1 MRQFWLGCILL
12 STVLSS
18 AAASLGRQSGA
29 AVIGRPLDVRIQ
41 VLLAPG
47 EELNALCL
55 SADVRYGD
63 TLLPS
68 TVVSLIPQRTAPDA
82 EASIRVQAARVID
95 EPIVMVDLRAGCNA
109 SHARQ
114 YVFLADLVTETQ
126 SARQP
131 AAPPLPVA
139 VAPLPTAGAS
149 QAAPAVASPD
159 ASAAA
164 GGTQASRPRTTPPV
178 ASAVRAPAQAST
190 PPSVVRRPA
199 APQPPASAPRL
210 QLEPVDLSL
219 NIERDPTLRLSM
231 TMLSEPTDS
240 EEVRASAARLWAA
253 INASP
258 DDILRDAQKL
268 AVLEAEAQGLR
279 SEEARNQATIA
290 QMKSSLD
297 RSRYM
302 SWLVYLLAALLLM
315 ALLAL
320 IVVWRRK
327 GEAQDGEASKAW
339 WSEDSK
345 AELAQKT
352 KEPSVPAKGGDV
364 DLDLDFD
371 LGEDSGFGGPRQ
383 GDALASRLSSRESDS
398 IPSIPSRDKR
408 DFSASAIGGGRS
420 VATEELFDVQQQAD
434 FFVSLGEDEQA
445 IQVLVNH
452 LADSHEPSPLA
463 YLDLFKLYHR
473 LDRRDDYDRL
483 RTEFNEVFN
492 AGAPPFEHYSDQSRG
507 LESYETAFTRI
518 QALWGDARVLDVIEQ
533 SIFREAG
540 DGEGEVF
547 DLEAYRELLLLH
559 TIAKDIV
566 KREAAPDALTN
577 FQHTKVQ
584 PLKAAGVAGTSV
596 AATTIAAADAAEPME
611 RHTEPME
618 SMPPASPR
626 LGLDLD
632 LTELDAY
639 SEFEASLPEVAA
651 PVEPTSK
658 PVKPGE
664 SSTQGPAS
672 NLIDFEVLD
681 FVPPSEDDAPS
692 DRGNSGKN

>member
-1 MRQFWLGCILL
+1 VRQFWLGCILL

-29 AVIGRPLDVRIQ
+29 AVIGRPLDVRVQ

-55 SADVRYGD
+55 AADVSYGD
-63 TLLPS
+63 TRLPS
-68 TVVSLIPQRTAPDA
+68 SVVSVSPQRSAPDA
-82 EASIRVQAARVID
+82 EATLRVQAARVID
-95 EPIVMVDLRAGCNA
+95 EPIVMVNVRAGCSA
-109 SHARQ
+109 THSRQ
-114 YVFLADLVTETQ
+114 YVFLADLAPEIRAAQPPAAIPAPVVATPLP
-126 SARQP
+126 SVGARQP
-131 AAPPLPVA
+131 A
-139 VAPLPTAGAS
+139 
-149 QAAPAVASPD
+149 PATSALPD
-159 ASAAA
+159 ASTAAEGVPSSRPPATPPAAA
-164 GGTQASRPRTTPPV
+164 ARAQAR
-178 ASAVRAPAQAST
+178 ASA
-190 PPSVVRRPA
+190 PSVVRRPA
-199 APQPPASAPRL
+199 VTPPPTPAPRL
-210 QLEPVDLSL
+210 QLDPVDLSL
-219 NIERDPTLRLSM
+219 SIERDPTLRLSM

-258 DDILRDAQKL
+258 EDVLRDAQKL
-268 AVLEAEAQGLR
+268 SVLEAEAEGLR

-290 QMKSSLD
+290 QLNASLE

-315 ALLAL
+315 AILAL
-320 IVVWRRK
+320 FVVWRRK

-345 AELAQKT
+345 AEMARKP
-352 KEPSVPAKGGDV
+352 KAPVVPAKAGNV

-383 GDALASRLSSRESDS
+383 DDAVASKMRTRESDS

-408 DFSASAIGGGRS
+408 EFSASAIGGSRS
-420 VATEELFDVQQQAD
+420 VATEELFDIQQQAD

-473 LDRRDDYDRL
+473 LDRRADYDRL

-559 TIAKDIV
+559 TIAKDII
-566 KREAAPDALTN
+566 KREVAPDALTN

-584 PLKAAGVAGTSV
+584 PLKAAGATGVSV
-596 AATTIAAADAAEPME
+596 GATATTAAAGAIE

-618 SMPPASPR
+618 AMPPASPR
-626 LGLDLD
+626 LGLDVD

-658 PVKPGE
+658 AAKPGA
-664 SSTQGPAS
+664 SSTYGPAS
-672 NLIDFEVLD
+672 NMIDFEVLD
-681 FVPPSEDDAPS
+681 FMPPSDDDASS
-692 DRGNSGKN
+692 DPGKRGKH

>member
-1 MRQFWLGCILL
+1 VRQFWLGCILL

-29 AVIGRPLDVRIQ
+29 AVIGRPLDVRVQ

-55 SADVRYGD
+55 AADVSYGD
-63 TLLPS
+63 TRLPS
-68 TVVSLIPQRTAPDA
+68 TLVSVSPQRTAPDA
-82 EASIRVQAARVID
+82 EASIRVQSARAID
-95 EPIVMVDLRAGCNA
+95 EPIVTVNVRAGCNA
-109 SHARQ
+109 SHSRQ
-114 YVFLADLVTETQ
+114 YVFLADFVPEVLAPPRPATTPGPVAAAPLP
-126 SARQP
+126 SAPSLPSALATP
-131 AAPPLPVA
+131 AAPDVST
-139 VAPLPTAGAS
+139 TAEG
-149 QAAPAVASPD
+149 APATRPRATP
-159 ASAAA
+159 SAAA
-164 GGTQASRPRTTPPV
+164 PR
-178 ASAVRAPAQAST
+178 AQVRAST
-190 PPSVVRRPA
+190 PSVVRRPA
-199 APQPPASAPRL
+199 ATPPPAPAPRL
-210 QLEPVDLSL
+210 QLDPVDLSL

-231 TMLSEPTDS
+231 TMLSEPTES
-240 EEVRASAARLWAA
+240 EDVRASAARLWAA

-258 DDILRDAQKL
+258 EDVLRDAQKL
-268 AVLEAEAQGLR
+268 SVLEAEAEGLR
-279 SEEARNQATIA
+279 NEEARNQATIA
-290 QMKSSLD
+290 QLNASLE

-315 ALLAL
+315 AVLAL
-320 IVVWRRK
+320 VFVWRRK
-327 GEAQDGEASKAW
+327 GEAQGGEASKAW
-339 WSEDSK
+339 WSEESK
-345 AELAQKT
+345 AELAQKP
-352 KEPSVPAKGGDV
+352 KASAAPSKVGDV
-364 DLDLDFD
+364 DLNLDFD

-383 GDALASRLSSRESDS
+383 DDAVVSRLKTRESDS

-408 DFSASAIGGGRS
+408 EFSASAIGGSRS
-420 VATEELFDVQQQAD
+420 VATEELFDIQQQAD

-473 LDRRDDYDRL
+473 LDRRADYDRL

-492 AGAPPFEHYSDQSRG
+492 AGAPPFEHYSDESRG

-584 PLKAAGVAGTSV
+584 PLKAAGVTAASV
-596 AATTIAAADAAEPME
+596 GASANSASTGITEAPIE

-618 SMPPASPR
+618 AMPPASPR
-626 LGLDLD
+626 LGLDVD
-632 LTELDAY
+632 LSELDAY
-639 SEFEASLPEVAA
+639 SEFEASLPEVAT

-658 PVKPGE
+658 PIKPGE
-664 SSTQGPAS
+664 STGGPAS

-681 FVPPSEDDAPS
+681 FSPPLDDEPS
-692 DRGNSGKN
+692 DPGKRKNS

>member
-18 AAASLGRQSGA
+18 AAASLGRHSGA
-29 AVIGRPLDVRIQ
+29 AVIGRPLDVRVQ
-41 VLLAPG
+41 VSLAPG

-55 SADVRYGD
+55 AADVRYGD

-68 TVVSLIPQRTAPDA
+68 TVVTLSPQRTAPDA
-82 EASIRVQAARVID
+82 QASIRVQAARAID
-95 EPIVMVDLRAGCNA
+95 EPIVMVNVRAGCNA
-109 SHARQ
+109 SHSRQ
-114 YVFLADLVTETQ
+114 YVFLADL
-126 SARQP
+126 
-131 AAPPLPVA
+131 APDTRTAQQPVA
-139 VAPLPTAGAS
+139 IPAPVAAAPLPSAEARPAPGAS
-149 QAAPAVASPD
+149 SASPD
-159 ASAAA
+159 ASTAA
-164 GGTQASRPRTTPPV
+164 GEVQAPRPRATPATARPKP
-178 ASAVRAPAQAST
+178 PARAST
-190 PPSVVRRPA
+190 PSVVRRAAAAPPA
-199 APQPPASAPRL
+199 APVPRL
-210 QLEPVDLSL
+210 QLDPVDISL
-219 NIERDPTLRLSM
+219 NIERDPMLRLSM

-240 EEVRASAARLWAA
+240 EEVRANAARLWAA

-258 DDILRDAQKL
+258 EDILRDAQKL

-290 QMKSSLD
+290 ELNASLE
-297 RSRYM
+297 RSRYVN
-302 SWLVYLLAALLLM
+302 WLVYLLAALLLM
-315 ALLAL
+315 AVAAL
-320 IVVWRRK
+320 IVVWRKK
-327 GEAQDGEASKAW
+327 GGAQEGEASKAW
-339 WSEDSK
+339 WSEESK
-345 AELAQKT
+345 AELAGKS
-352 KEPSVPAKGGDV
+352 KEKSVPAKLDNV
-364 DLDLDFD
+364 DLALDFE

-383 GDALASRLSSRESDS
+383 DDAQVTRARTAESDS

-408 DFSASAIGGGRS
+408 DFSASAIGGSRS
-420 VATEELFDVQQQAD
+420 VATEELFDIQQQAD

-473 LDRRDDYDRL
+473 LNRREDYDRL

-507 LESYETAFTRI
+507 LETYETAFTRI

-540 DGEGEVF
+540 EGDGEVF

-566 KREAAPDALTN
+566 KREAATDAPTN

-584 PLKAAGVAGTSV
+584 PLKAAGAMGIPVAV
-596 AATTIAAADAAEPME
+596 AAPVSEGGAGSSE

-618 SMPPASPR
+618 AMPPASPR
-626 LGLDLD
+626 LGLDVD

-639 SEFEASLPEVAA
+639 SEFEASLPEVART
-651 PVEPTSK
+651 VEPTSR
-658 PVKPGE
+658 PLSRVE
-664 SSTQGPAS
+664 TSRNGPAS
-672 NLIDFEVLD
+672 NMIDFELLD
-681 FVPPSEDDAPS
+681 FVPPSDDAPS
-692 DRGNSGKN
+692 EPGNQDKS

>member
-1 MRQFWLGCILL
+1 MRQFWLSCILL

-29 AVIGRPLDVRIQ
+29 AVIGRPLDVRVQ

-55 SADVRYGD
+55 SADVSYGD

-68 TVVSLIPQRTAPDA
+68 TVVSVSPQRMAPDA
-82 EASIRVQAARVID
+82 AASIRVQAARAID
-95 EPIVMVDLRAGCNA
+95 EPIVMVNVRAGCNA
-109 SHARQ
+109 SHSRQ
-114 YVFLADLVTETQ
+114 YVFLADLVPEVQATQ
-126 SARQP
+126 QP
-131 AAPPLPVA
+131 AATPAPVA
-139 VAPLPTAGAS
+139 AAPLPSARALPS
-149 QAAPAVASPD
+149 APAASASPD
-159 ASAAA
+159 TSTSGAGVAASPRRATPPAAA
-164 GGTQASRPRTTPPV
+164 PR
-178 ASAVRAPAQAST
+178 AQAPASS
-190 PPSVVRRPA
+190 PSVVRRPA
-199 APQPPASAPRL
+199 ASPPPAPAPRL
-210 QLEPVDLSL
+210 QLDPVDLSL

-253 INASP
+253 INAAP
-258 DDILRDAQKL
+258 EDVLRDAQKL
-268 AVLEAEAQGLR
+268 AVLEAEAEGLR

-290 QMKSSLD
+290 QLNASLE

-302 SWLVYLLAALLLM
+302 NWLVYLLAALLLL
-315 ALLAL
+315 AVLAL
-320 IVVWRRK
+320 FVVWRRK
-327 GEAQDGEASKAW
+327 GESQDGEASKAW

-345 AELAQKT
+345 AELARKPKT
-352 KEPSVPAKGGDV
+352 AAVPAQVG

-371 LGEDSGFGGPRQ
+371 LGEDSGFGGPLQ
-383 GDALASRLSSRESDS
+383 DDALPSKSRTRESDS
-398 IPSIPSRDKR
+398 LPSIPSRDKR
-408 DFSASAIGGGRS
+408 DFSASAIGGSRS

-434 FFVSLGEDEQA
+434 FFVSLGEEEQA

-473 LDRRDDYDRL
+473 LDRRADYDRL

-507 LESYETAFTRI
+507 LETYETAFTRI

-566 KREAAPDALTN
+566 KREDATDALTN

-584 PLKAAGVAGTSV
+584 PLKAAGVTGASV
-596 AATTIAAADAAEPME
+596 GAAATTAHASTGAME

-618 SMPPASPR
+618 AMPPASPR
-626 LGLDLD
+626 LGLDVD

-639 SEFEASLPEVAA
+639 SEFEASLPDVAT
-651 PVEPTSK
+651 PVVPTSK

-664 SSTQGPAS
+664 SSTYGPAS
-672 NLIDFEVLD
+672 NMIDFEVLD
-681 FVPPSEDDAPS
+681 FEPPTEDDGPS
-692 DRGNSGKN
+692 VPGNQGKS